1 MSLASVLIFVKQIFN
16 QLNFLIMKIIT
27 MLAMLLII
35 GAATFC
41 QQTNSSPAL
50 TKQDYLQKG
59 KHQKTG
65 AWILLGGG
73 SALAITGLLINN
85 QASFDNA
92 GTTAIVAGVG
102 VLSMIGSIPLFI
114 ASGRNKRKAMTAS
127 TFFKIETVPVIQ
139 HANFARKSYPAL
151 SVKINL

>member
-1 MSLASVLIFVKQIFN
+1 
-16 QLNFLIMKIIT
+16 MKIIT

-41 QQTNSSPAL
+41 QQTNPSPAL
-50 TKQDYLQKG
+50 TKQDYLK
-59 KHQKTG
+59 KSKNQKTA

-73 SALAITGLLINN
+73 SALVVTGILLSNN
-85 QASFDNA
+85 ASFDNL
-92 GTTAIVAGVG
+92 GTTAGVAIVGG
-102 VLSMIGSIPLFI
+102 LSMLGSIPLFL

-139 HANFARKSYPAL
+139 HASFARKSYPAL